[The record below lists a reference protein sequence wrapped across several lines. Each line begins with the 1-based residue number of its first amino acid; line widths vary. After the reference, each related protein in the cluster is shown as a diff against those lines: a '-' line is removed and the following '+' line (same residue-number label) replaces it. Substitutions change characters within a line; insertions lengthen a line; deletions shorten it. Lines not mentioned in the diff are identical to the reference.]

1 VKTGASKTRTR
12 RTDRPTSGTAGGG
25 DRADHQGSDV
35 PADRPRLSGDSWK
48 NAKHRQQ
55 CENTLETYVHPTL
68 GHLPVKT
75 INRDLVVRVLQ
86 PIWHDKP
93 ETSRRIRMRIETI
106 VDYAIARKVFNG
118 DNSATSCSNKAIARQ
133 TDGCG
138 AHQEALPYERIHE
151 FVRQL
156 REHDGIGSEPLEW
169 LILTATRTSETLLAD
184 WTEIDLKAKVWTIPG
199 PRRKG
204 KKGAERPLAV
214 PLSER
219 CMEILSASE
228 KRAGRVGLIFSR
240 GRERRKILGR
250 LTLIVVLDYWFSN
263 LPP

>member
-1 VKTGASKTRTR
+1 
-12 RTDRPTSGTAGGG
+12 
-25 DRADHQGSDV
+25 
-35 PADRPRLSGDSWK
+35 
-48 NAKHRQQ
+48 
-55 CENTLETYVHPTL
+55 
-68 GHLPVKT
+68 
-75 INRDLVVRVLQ
+75 
-86 PIWHDKP
+86 
-93 ETSRRIRMRIETI
+93 MRIETI